1 VSLPNKRAL
10 LERERRWARPV
21 GIATLVGVVLYFG
34 SVVIEQSAGLLD
46 RSDDATQLQSY
57 HDHSAALLGTAIMF
71 ALGVALLSLPLFH
84 LFKAAE
90 GRSERI
96 RGALVAFAFIGPVLL
111 GAQGIVSWFAHT
123 DVADQYIAQG
133 GPGRG
138 EGADEFAENLIEN
151 SATFDVAANLL
162 FPAVLG
168 LLIGM
173 VYISLQAM
181 RQGLLTRFWGSL
193 GMALGVA
200 LALVPPVALLGLLIW
215 FLYVGLLIAGFLPG
229 GRPPAWETGEAMP
242 WPPPGE
248 RREQPA
254 RQASTSESVEGS
266 GREVSE
272 RPLPDSPP
280 ATGEPQPGGEG
291 QAPRRKRKR
300 RS

>member
-1 VSLPNKRAL
+1 MSLPDKQAL
-10 LERERRWARPV
+10 LERERRWARPI

-71 ALGVALLSLPLFH
+71 AIGVALLSLPLFH

-90 GRSERI
+90 GRSERV

-123 DVADQYIAQG
+123 AVADQYIDQG
-133 GPGRG
+133 GPARG
-138 EGADEFAENLIEN
+138 EGAADFAETLIED
-151 SATFDVAANLL
+151 SGTFDVAANLL

-181 RQGLLTRFWGSL
+181 RLGLLTRFWGSL

-215 FLYVGLLIAGFLPG
+215 FVYVGLLIAGFLPG

-254 RQASTSESVEGS
+254 RQASTSEPVEGS

-272 RPLPDSPP
+272 PPLPDSQQ
-280 ATGEPQPGGEG
+280 ATGEPQRGGEG
-291 QAPRRKRKR
+291 QTPRRKRKR
-300 RS
+300 RG